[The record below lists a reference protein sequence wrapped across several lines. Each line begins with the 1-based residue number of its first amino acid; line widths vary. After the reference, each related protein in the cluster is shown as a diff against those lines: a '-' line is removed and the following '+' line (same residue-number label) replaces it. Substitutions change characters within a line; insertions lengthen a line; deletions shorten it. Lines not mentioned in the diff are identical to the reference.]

1 MDNRRAIHLLTQSAV
16 FLPAVVPG
24 LGSGGFYVFSS
35 LKVLGHGETIDAAM
49 WAAKEYWHNN
59 PQRPTFRAVDLEVF
73 ADRGDRI
80 VATASSKTY
89 AQRIAN
95 ALNLYNPNERGI

>member
-1 MDNRRAIHLLTQSAV
+1 MDNRRAIHLLTQSGV
-16 FLPAVVPG
+16 FLPAVVPD

-35 LKVLGHGETIDAAM
+35 LKVLGYGKTIDAAM
-49 WAAKEYWHNN
+49 WAAKEYWQNN
-59 PQRPTFRAVDLEVF
+59 PQRPTFKALEFQVV
-73 ADRGDRI
+73 ANNGERI

-95 ALNLYNPNERGI
+95 ALNLYNPNERGV